1 MAFLLKHRAREL
13 CPCDNFSNQ
22 SNFKIMRASLIH
34 ENVKSGNAMIW
45 KWDKLRRVYE
55 AIVDKLAS
63 LYSGKLKDKLFLPIN
78 KILTLK

>member
-1 MAFLLKHRAREL
+1 MH
-13 CPCDNFSNQ
+13 
-22 SNFKIMRASLIH
+22 ASLVH

-55 AIVDKLAS
+55 TIVDKLAS
-63 LYSGKLKDKLFLPIN
+63 LYLETLKDKLFLTTN